1 MYTVKADGDEQ
12 TTEIHSVLKASTTA

>member
-1 MYTVKADGDEQ
+1 MYTVQADGDEQ